1 MMDRNTVCVA
11 HSNPRREE
19 VIEMALSTSHLGRSL
34 ALLVTLVAAWT
45 LTAPASAQSSYG
57 GGRQQER
64 QTSRFQP
71 LRDVIQSTVA
81 PNTWDE
87 VGGEGSIRIVD
98 AWGVA
103 VVSQT
108 QAVHDEIGALLAT
121 IRRVR
126 MQQDEDTSVSDEATR
141 PGSVYRSADLKSRNQ
156 IDSALDSKTEMSFL
170 DAPLKEAVES
180 LEQHHQIPIE
190 IDIRALE
197 ETGLT
202 DDAPVTKELTGISLR
217 SALKLLLRDLD
228 LTFLIDDEVLQI
240 TTPEEAETRLVTV
253 VYPVKD
259 LAAANE

>member
-1 MMDRNTVCVA
+1 
-11 HSNPRREE
+11 
-19 VIEMALSTSHLGRSL
+19 MALSTPHLGRSL
-34 ALLVTLVAAWT
+34 ALLVTLAAAWT
-45 LTAPASAQSSYG
+45 LTAPTSAQSTYG
-57 GGRQQER
+57 RGRQQER
-64 QTSRFQP
+64 QTGRFQP

-126 MQQDEDTSVSDEATR
+126 MQQDEDLGVSDDATR
-141 PGSVYRSADLKSRNQ
+141 PGSVFRSANLKSRNQ

-190 IDIRALE
+190 IDITALGE
-197 ETGLT
+197 AGLT
-202 DDAPVTKELTGISLR
+202 DDAPVTKELAGISLR
-217 SALKLLLRDLD
+217 SGLKLLLRDLD